1 MSPRPQVIDQIR
13 TKRRD
18 FIRLLGGAVAWPLAA
33 SARERGNMPRVGVL
47 VAESAPHPFTEA
59 FRSGMRELG
68 YVEGRNIAIEWR
80 YADALFSRAVELATE
95 LVRLPVDVIAAHHTP
110 AVKAAMNVTSSI
122 PIVMSPAGAP
132 LQAGLVKSLARPG
145 GNVTGLS
152 SMEAELG
159 SKRLE
164 LLRNIIPGLTRVAV
178 LGAKSDPFTR
188 PYVQDFQSAAARTG
202 LQLQPVLVDGPREFD
217 GAFAEMRAAGAQAVV
232 IQPLFQPHTAK
243 IVELGAKHRL
253 AIMSSYRDTT
263 QAGGLISYSADHA
276 AYFQRAAMFV
286 DKILKGAKPAEL
298 PVEQPTK
305 FELVINLKTAKALSL
320 TIPSS
325 VLIQADEV
333 IQ

>member
-1 MSPRPQVIDQIR
+1 MR
-13 TKRRD
+13 RRD

-33 SARERGNMPRVGVL
+33 SAQERGNMPRVGVL

-132 LQAGLVKSLARPG
+132 LQAGLVKSLAHPG

-159 SKRLE
+159 GKRLE

-178 LGAKSDPFTR
+178 LGAKTDPFTR

-202 LQLQPVLVDGPREFD
+202 LQLQPVLVDGPSEFD

-232 IQPLFQPHTAK
+232 IQPLFQPHAAK

>member
-1 MSPRPQVIDQIR
+1 MLLIHRINV
-13 TKRRD
+13 KRRD
-18 FIRLLGGAVAWPLAA
+18 FIRLLGGVMAWPIAA
-33 SARERGNMPRVGVL
+33 SAQQPGKIPRVGVL

-59 FRSGMRELG
+59 FRAGMRELG
-68 YVEGRNIAIEWR
+68 YLEGRNIAIEWR
-80 YADALFSRAVELATE
+80 YADALFGRAVELATE

-110 AVKAAMNVTSSI
+110 AVRAAMNVTRSI

-164 LLRNIIPGLTRVAV
+164 LLRNLIPRLVRVAV
-178 LGAKSDPFTR
+178 LGAKTDPFTR
-188 PYVQDFQSAAARTG
+188 PFVQDFQDAATQMG
-202 LQLQPVLVDGPREFD
+202 LQLQPVLVDGPTEFAK
-217 GAFAEMRAAGAQAVV
+217 AFAEMTANGAQAAV
-232 IQPLFQPHTAK
+232 IQPLFQPHTGK

-253 AIMSSYRDTT
+253 AILSSYRDTT
-263 QAGGLISYSADHA
+263 EAGGLISYSGDHA
-276 AYFQRAAMFV
+276 AFFRRAAIFV
-286 DKILKGAKPAEL
+286 DKILKGANPADL

-305 FELVINLKTAKALSL
+305 FELVINAKTAKALGL

-325 VLIQADEV
+325 LRLVADQV
-333 IQ
+333 IG